1 MRYLLDN
8 GYYITDNSNNVKSVT
23 NDMGAGFVVSCDSR
37 MTDDEIVKTM
47 AKVIPF
53 IAPAPRIA

>member
-8 GYYITDNSNNVKSVT
+8 GYYICDDRNNVKSVT
-23 NDMGAGFVVSCDSR
+23 NDMGARFVVKCDAR

-47 AKVIPF
+47 AEVIPF
-53 IAPAPRIA
+53 IAPSPRIA